1 MPTVDKAPQPS
12 AQEPA
17 HPVRQEPAES
27 PAVRVTTPDRD
38 TALRP
43 VVIESIRPQVDH
55 GRFAV
60 KRTTGESVTVE
71 ADVFA
76 DGHDQIRCLLRYR
89 HAGARDWTETPM
101 GFLSNDHWRGEFTV
115 VELGRYEYQ
124 LVAWVDAFLSWRHDF
139 VRRNTADENEI
150 ALALQAGA
158 ALVRDA
164 VKRAPASD
172 AQRLREIARS
182 LTLDSDLPARREL
195 ALGEELLGLM
205 GASPDRRYATTSAA
219 LAVVVE
225 PERARFSAWY
235 EMFPRSSGPATKPHG
250 AFADVE
256 AELPRIAAMG
266 FDVLYLPPIHP
277 IGRVNRKGR
286 NNTLIPAADD
296 PGSPWAIGAD
306 EGGHKAIHPQL
317 GTLAD
322 FRHLVGAAKK
332 LGIEIALDIALQTA
346 PDHPYVR
353 EHPEWFRRRP
363 DGSVQYAENPPK
375 KYEDI
380 YPFNFHSNRWSA
392 LWQEVKSIF
401 DYWIAQGVR
410 VFRVDNPHTKPFAL
424 WEWLIAEV
432 KRDHPE
438 VIFLSEA
445 FTRPRVMHR
454 LAKLGF
460 SQSYTYFAWRNTK
473 QELIDYFTELTATDG
488 REYFRPNVWPNTP
501 DILTAY
507 LQNGGRPAFMTRLA
521 LAATLAAN
529 YGIYG
534 PAYELAENRPREPG
548 SEEYL
553 NSEKYEIKH
562 RDLDQPGGLRDFIT
576 RVNAARRDNPAL
588 HFDWNLRF
596 HGIDNGQLL
605 CYSKATREKSGAMLM
620 VVNLDP
626 RYRQSGWTD
635 LDLDALGVGEGES
648 YQVHDLLSDARYLW
662 QGRRNYVE
670 LDPHV
675 SPAHI
680 FRIRRRQRSEQQFD
694 YFA

>member
-1 MPTVDKAPQPS
+1 MTSVEAR
-12 AQEPA
+12 PA
-17 HPVRQEPAES
+17 
-27 PAVRVTTPDRD
+27 AVATPDRD
-38 TALRP
+38 AALRP
-43 VVIESIRPQVDH
+43 VVIESVRPQVDS
-55 GRFAV
+55 GRFAI
-60 KRTTGESVTVE
+60 KRTLGETVTVE

-76 DGHDQIRCLLRYR
+76 DGHEQLRCVLRTR
-89 HAGARDWTETPM
+89 LAGAQEWTEAPM
-101 GFLSNDHWRGEFTV
+101 TALGNDRWRGEFTV
-115 VELGRYEYQ
+115 VELGRYDYE
-124 LVAWVDAFLSWRHDF
+124 LTAWVDAFLSWRHDF

-164 VKRAPASD
+164 VKRAPPTAT
-172 AQRLREIARS
+172 QRLREIARS
-182 LTLDSDLPARREL
+182 LTVDADLPGRREL

-205 GASPDRRYATTSAA
+205 SASPDRRFATDSAR

-235 EMFPRSSGPATKPHG
+235 ELFPRSCGPATRAHG
-250 AFADVE
+250 SFADVE

-266 FDVLYLPPIHP
+266 FDVVYLPPVHP

-286 NNTLIPAADD
+286 NNALVPAADD
-296 PGSPWAIGAD
+296 PGSPWAIGAE
-306 EGGHKAIHPQL
+306 EGGHKAIHPAL
-317 GTLAD
+317 GTPAD
-322 FRHLVGAAKK
+322 FQRLVRAARK
-332 LGIEIALDIALQTA
+332 LGLEIALDIALQCA

-353 EHPEWFRRRP
+353 EHPDWFRRRP

-380 YPFNFHSNRWSA
+380 YPFNFASTRWSG

-401 DYWIAQGVR
+401 DHWIAQGVR

-473 QELIDYFTELTATDG
+473 AELTEYFTELSAGEG
-488 REYFRPNVWPNTP
+488 REYFRPNAWPNTP

-507 LQNGGRPAFMTRLA
+507 LQTGGRPAFMARLA
-521 LAATLAAN
+521 LAATLCAN

-534 PAYELAENRPREPG
+534 PAYELCEDRPREPG

-553 NSEKYEIKH
+553 DSEKYEIRH
-562 RDLDQPGGLRDFIT
+562 RDLDRPGGLRDFIT
-576 RVNAARRDNPAL
+576 RVNAARRDNAAL

-596 HGIDNGQLL
+596 HGVDNVELI
-605 CYSKATREKSGAMLM
+605 CYSKATREKSGGMLM

-626 RYRQSGWTD
+626 RHRQSGWTD
-635 LDLDALGVGEGES
+635 LDLAALGLKES
-648 YQVHDLLSDARYLW
+648 ESFQVHDLLSDARYLW
-662 QGRRNYVE
+662 HGRRNYVE
-670 LDPHV
+670 LDPQV
-675 SPAHI
+675 CPAHV
-680 FRIRRRQRSEQQFD
+680 FRIRRHERTEEQFD

>member
-1 MPTVDKAPQPS
+1 MTS
-12 AQEPA
+12 AEARPA
-17 HPVRQEPAES
+17 SA
-27 PAVRVTTPDRD
+27 ATPDRD
-38 TALRP
+38 TALRT
-43 VVIESIRPQVDH
+43 VVIEGVQPQVDH
-55 GRFAV
+55 GRFAI
-60 KRTTGESVTVE
+60 KRTVGELVTVE

-76 DGHDQIRCLLRYR
+76 DGHEQLRTVLRYR
-89 HAGARDWTETPM
+89 HAATREWSEEPM
-101 GFLSNDHWRGEFTV
+101 SFLGNDRWRGEFTV

-139 VRRNTADENEI
+139 VRRNVADENEI
-150 ALALQAGA
+150 ALALQGGA
-158 ALVRDA
+158 VLVRDA
-164 VKRAPASD
+164 VKRAPAS
-172 AQRLREIARS
+172 AAHRLREIARS
-182 LTLDSDLPARREL
+182 LAVEADLAARREL
-195 ALGEELLGLM
+195 VLGEELLALM
-205 GASPDRRYATTSAA
+205 AASADRRRSTTSPP
-219 LAVVVE
+219 LGVVVE

-235 EMFPRSSGPATKPHG
+235 ELFPRSCGADADTHG
-250 AFADVE
+250 TFADVE
-256 AELPRIAAMG
+256 ALLPRIAATG

-277 IGRVNRKGR
+277 IGRMNRKGR
-286 NNTLIPAADD
+286 NNTLVTEPGD
-296 PGSPWAIGAD
+296 PGSPWAIGSS
-306 EGGHKAIHPQL
+306 EGGHKSIHPQL
-317 GTLAD
+317 GTIED
-322 FRHLVGAAKK
+322 FRQLVTAARK
-332 LGIEIALDIALQTA
+332 LGIEVALDIALQCA

-353 EHPEWFRRRP
+353 EHPAWFRHRP

-380 YPFNFHSNRWSA
+380 YPFNFASTRWQS
-392 LWQEVKSIF
+392 LWEEVKSVF
-401 DYWIAQGVR
+401 DYWIEQGVR
-410 VFRVDNPHTKPFAL
+410 IFRVDNPHTKPFAL

-432 KRDHPE
+432 KRERPD

-460 SQSYTYFAWRNTK
+460 SQSYTYFAWRTPK
-473 QELIDYFTELTATDG
+473 QELTEYFTELTAG
-488 REYFRPNVWPNTP
+488 EEREYFRPNVWPNTP

-507 LQNGGRPAFMTRLA
+507 LQNGGRPAFMARLA

-534 PAYELAENRPREPG
+534 PAYELCENRPREPG

-562 RDLDQPGGLRDFIT
+562 RDLDRPDGLRDFIT
-576 RVNAARRDNPAL
+576 RVNAARRDNAAL

-596 HGIDNGQLL
+596 HGIDNGEVI
-605 CYSKATREKSGAMLM
+605 CYSKTTREKSAPMLM

-626 RYRQSGWTD
+626 YHKQSGWTD
-635 LDLDALGVGEGES
+635 LDLAALGLKESEGF
-648 YQVHDLLSDARYLW
+648 QVHDLLSDARYLW
-662 QGRRNYVE
+662 HGRRNYVE

-680 FRIRRRQRSEQQFD
+680 FRVRRHDRSEQQFD